1 MVLQSLINV
10 VFVMENMGYVGLFI
24 LMTLESLSLPIPSEV
39 ILPFTGYLIYIGRL
53 NLILAFIDSTIASLV
68 GSLILYLL
76 SYYVGYSIVLRLG
89 KYVGISER
97 HLEAAEQ
104 WFNKYG
110 GISVVLAKFIPGIRA
125 LISIPAGVA
134 RMNVWLFMLYTIVG
148 SAIWNMVLI
157 YVGLSLGP
165 AWKTGLALV
174 SRYIDYIA
182 LASVIV
188 IVVLVVMAKVHKLRI
203 INY

>member
-1 MVLQSLINV
+1 MVLQSLVNV

-39 ILPFTGYLIYIGRL
+39 ILPFTGYLIYTGRL
-53 NLILAFIDSTIASLV
+53 NLILALIDSTIASLV

-76 SYYVGYSIVLRLG
+76 SYYVGYSVVLKLG
-89 KYVGISER
+89 KYIGISRR
-97 HLEAAEQ
+97 HLDAAEQ

-148 SAIWNMVLI
+148 SVIWNIALI
-157 YVGLSLGP
+157 YIGLSLGP
-165 AWKTGLALV
+165 AWETGLTLM

-182 LASVIV
+182 LASVVV
-188 IVVLVVMAKVHKLRI
+188 IIALVVMARVRKLRI
-203 INY
+203 LS